1 MEKSTD
7 SSWPSPHTHI
17 VLEQEMGSSGK
28 RRDQVTSI
36 KEIISMWLIFDI
48 AAIIAFSP
56 IFYTM
61 KRRKTN
67 HSRSK

>member
-28 RRDQVTSI
+28 RRDQVTLI
-36 KEIISMWLIFDI
+36 KEIISVWLIFDI

-67 HSRSK
+67 HSWSK

>member
-28 RRDQVTSI
+28 RRDQVTLI

-67 HSRSK
+67 HSWSK

>member
-28 RRDQVTSI
+28 RRDQVSLI
-36 KEIISMWLIFDI
+36 KEIISVWLIFDI

-67 HSRSK
+67 HSWSK